1 MIMTDCIKIVKI
13 DNYIYN
19 KYPLTVPNAMIGNR
33 KLPGKA
39 NMLYAYI
46 KRLAKK
52 YGYCYA
58 TNDALAK
65 KFNVTTRTIGY
76 WLKALKDQGYI
87 IIQQLYD
94 KYKPKWIVERRIY
107 VKKLI
112 VVDDSEEET
121 KNIEEAKET
130 ETKIDNVVFV
140 DSKDQNSTQQLWKA
154 WKKGYKDFTSLKK
167 KREPIAIDSWSS
179 EEQERLKN
187 SLNSIIPK
195 IPIIPKTQEDKERLH
210 NRYVS
215 LESTIQALVKNIP
228 KGQTVYSCFFFR
240 VHKNV

>member
-1 MIMTDCIKIVKI
+1 M
-13 DNYIYN
+13 
-19 KYPLTVPNAMIGNR
+19 
-33 KLPGKA
+33 
-39 NMLYAYI
+39 
-46 KRLAKK
+46 
-52 YGYCYA
+52 
-58 TNDALAK
+58 
-65 KFNVTTRTIGY
+65 
-76 WLKALKDQGYI
+76 KDQGYI
-87 IIQQLYD
+87 IVQQLYD
-94 KYKPKWIVERRIY
+94 KDKPKWIVERRIY

-154 WKKGYKDFTSLKK
+154 WKKGYKNFTSIKK
-167 KREPIAIDSWSS
+167 KREPIAMDSWSF

-195 IPIIPKTQEDKERLH
+195 IPIIPKTEEDKERLH

-228 KGQTVYSCFFFR
+228 KG
-240 VHKNV
+240 